1 MLLQEQASL
10 QSPPEQSSRG
20 QQLGGQGVGVG
31 VGVGVFVGVI
41 VGVGVFV
48 GVIVGVGV
56 GDPPGV
62 IVGVGDKQ
70 KSILS
75 NFDIDAADIPSTA
88 PISTQEILFIL
99 VNDAI
104 LCYCNPIL

>member
-1 MLLQEQASL
+1 MLQAHA
-10 QSPPEQSSRG
+10 SPQLRPKHNSAK
-20 QQLGGQGVGVG
+20 QQPGAHPDGVGVG
-31 VGVGVFVGVI
+31 VGVTVGVT
-41 VGVGVFV
+41 
-48 GVIVGVGV
+48 VGVGV

-62 IVGVGDKQ
+62 WVGVGVKQ

-88 PISTQEILFIL
+88 PISLQEILFMF

-104 LCYCNPIL
+104 LCYCYPIL